1 MPTFAP
7 ITPMALAALSSAI
20 SVAMLDLGGCP
31 LFPPTNIWNVPV
43 ETLPVDQRSAAYI
56 QSIGANIGLHPDFG
70 TFYRGAPIGIP
81 YAIVPHDQPLV
92 AVTFTY
98 ADESDPGP
106 YPIPPNPPIE
116 GGPDADG
123 DRHVL
128 IVQLGEDGSPC
139 TLWELFAPYPQPDG
153 TWSAG
158 SGARWDLSSNAL
170 RPDGW
175 TSADAAGLP
184 ILPGLV
190 RFDEAEAGSIDHAIR
205 FTCVHTRSAH
215 LWPARHDASRSDD
228 PAFPPMGQRFRL
240 HAAFDLGGFDPP
252 VRAILQAMKT
262 YGLILADNGSNWY
275 VTGTHDPRWNDE
287 MLASLSAVKGS
298 DLEAV
303 DVSSLLVDPDSGL
316 AVPRT
321 VGDINGDGAVNGG
334 DLALLLGAW
343 GSAGA
348 ADLDGDGTVGAA
360 DLSIL
365 LGAWTVS

>member
-1 MPTFAP
+1 MIVLQPVGLGDAIDHVAKSQNFGDRLVLLGTAVVALGSSTIGFGHLLMTDFAFSVVVVAGTQAP
-7 ITPMALAALSSAI
+7 VAI
-20 SVAMLDLGGCP
+20 H
-31 LFPPTNIWNVPV
+31 FT
-43 ETLPVDQRSAAYI
+43 AY
-56 QSIGANIGLHPDFG
+56 G
-70 TFYRGAPIGIP
+70 
-81 YAIVPHDQPLV
+81 
-92 AVTFTY
+92 
-98 ADESDPGP
+98 DESDPGP
-106 YPIPPNPPIE
+106 YPVPAGAPIE
-116 GGPDADG
+116 GGAASSG

-128 IVQLGEDGSPC
+128 VIDRDHNRLYELDAAYPNGDGSWNAACGAVFQLDSNLVRPGG
-139 TLWELFAPYPQPDG
+139 QP
-153 TWSAG
+153 
-158 SGARWDLSSNAL
+158 
-170 RPDGW
+170 GW

-205 FTCVHTRSAH
+205 FTCVHTRSEH

-262 YGLILADNGSNWY
+262 YGLILADNGSNWF
-275 VTGTHDPRWNDE
+275 VTGTHDPRWDDE

-316 AVPRT
+316 AVPRM

-334 DLALLLGAW
+334 DLAVLLGAW

-348 ADLDGDGTVGAA
+348 ADLNGDGTVDAA
-360 DLSIL
+360 DLSLL